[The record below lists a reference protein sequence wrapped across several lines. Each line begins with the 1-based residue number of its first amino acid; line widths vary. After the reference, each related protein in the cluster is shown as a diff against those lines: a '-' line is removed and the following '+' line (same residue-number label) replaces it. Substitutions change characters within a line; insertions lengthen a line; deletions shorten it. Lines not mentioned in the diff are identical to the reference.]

1 MSWHFSRT
9 CFPIYFLVVLLFSLI
24 NTPIAAQDSLRRE
37 TDSIAQTIPD
47 TLLFKIQK
55 AQSTI
60 TEINAANKK
69 GYEVEVINER
79 ISNIQA
85 SISSV
90 KKDFDTGKGNLETRS
105 LLSYKLILKDVL
117 TETNAISA
125 RLMKYN
131 NELQQMT
138 QQIVDLSSD
147 SLLTV
152 SNENEQK
159 LLYAA
164 QLNQIK
170 NKLQQA
176 GKNTGKSLEAVS
188 TLLAKASAITI
199 TINDLQATLDEQL
212 LKSGQLVANREVSYL
227 WSAPLQSGNFNDF
240 QTRLSDSFDGQ
251 REILQYFINSTWD
264 VRVLVLLLMAGFY
277 FWVHRNFK
285 SAQRLSIKRKI
296 GELKFEY
303 LRPNPIMA
311 TLIVMLCITPF
322 FEPDAPSIYV
332 ELLQL
337 LMLIIMSIHL
347 RNVLTKQ
354 ALRFWLMILGSYCLM
369 IVFASVINESLLLR
383 LFLLF
388 INIAFIYLGIQL
400 YRKIKVPQFPK
411 RFFKMVV
418 IVLVLFHAL
427 AIIFN
432 VFGRISLSKSFT
444 MAGIIS
450 LTQVIGLAVFVQ
462 IFLDA
467 MELQIKISSCKKGLF
482 SRINPQK
489 LKAKLKKL
497 LTFLS
502 FFLWITVIAINLSIT
517 AGLGKVVSDILTK
530 ERIFGSIH
538 FSLGNVLFF
547 VAILYLS
554 NKLQKHVPI
563 LFGEEKVSFDGASSH
578 KGSKVALFRLIII
591 VIGLLLAFTASGL
604 PMDKLTVVLGALG
617 VGIGLGM
624 QNIVNNFVSG
634 IILIFEKPF
643 RIGDYV
649 ELADKKGKVQD
660 IGIRSSKLLTPQG
673 SEVIIPNGDLLSG
686 RLVNWTL
693 SNDYLKSELLIKVSA
708 GSDIE
713 TVQQVINDVIKSSA
727 NTVSNLS
734 PEILINNIAA
744 DSMEIKILVWI
755 NNVYIEAAFKSEVL
769 LKLMKSF
776 QSKEIKVM

>member
-1 MSWHFSRT
+1 MLWHFFKTS
-9 CFPIYFLVVLLFSLI
+9 FPIYFVAVFAFSSVNAPVL
-24 NTPIAAQDSLRRE
+24 AQDSLRRE
-37 TDSIAQTIPD
+37 TDSIAQIIPD

-69 GYEVEVINER
+69 GYEVDAINER
-79 ISNIQA
+79 VSNIQA

-90 KKDFDTGKGNLETRS
+90 KKDFDTGKGNLETRN
-105 LLSYKLILKDVL
+105 LLSYKLILKDVS
-117 TETNAISA
+117 TEINAISV

-131 NELQQMT
+131 SELQRMS
-138 QQIVDLSSD
+138 QQIVDLSAD
-147 SLLTV
+147 SLLSV
-152 SNENEQK
+152 SGNDEQK

-170 NKLQQA
+170 TKLQQA
-176 GKNTGKSLEAVS
+176 GKNTGKGLEAVS
-188 TLLAKASAITI
+188 ALLAKASAITI
-199 TINDLQATLDEQL
+199 TINDLQATLEEQFS
-212 LKSGQLVANREVSYL
+212 KSSQLAVNREVSYL
-227 WSAPLQSGNFNDF
+227 WSAPFHSGSFNDLG
-240 QTRLSDSFDGQ
+240 TRLSDSFEGQ

-264 VRVLVLLLMAGFY
+264 VRILVFLIMGGFY

-285 SAQRLSIKRKI
+285 SSQRLSVKRKI
-296 GELKFEY
+296 GELNFDY
-303 LRPNPIMA
+303 LRPNPILA

-322 FEPDAPSIYV
+322 FQPDAPSIYV
-332 ELLQL
+332 EILQL
-337 LMLIIMSIHL
+337 LMLLIMSIHL
-347 RNVLTKQ
+347 RKVLTKQ
-354 ALRFWLMILGSYCLM
+354 ALGFWLMILGSYCLM
-369 IVFASVINESLLLR
+369 IIFASVINESLLLR

-388 INIAFIYLGIQL
+388 INVAFIYLGIQL
-400 YRKIKVPQFPK
+400 YRKVKVLQFPK

-418 IVLVLFHAL
+418 IVVVVFHAL
-427 AIIFN
+427 GIIFN
-432 VFGRISLSKSFT
+432 LFGRISLSKSFT

-450 LTQVIGLAVFVQ
+450 LTQVLGLAVFVQ

-467 MELQIKISSCKKGLF
+467 MELQIKISSCNKGLF

-489 LKAKLKKL
+489 LKTKLKKL

-502 FFLWITVIAINLSIT
+502 FILWITVIMINLSIT
-517 AGLGKVVSDILTK
+517 GGVGKIVSDILYK

-547 VAILYLS
+547 IVIIYLS

-563 LFGEEKVSFDGASSH
+563 LFGEERVSFDGASSH

-591 VIGLLLAFTASGL
+591 IAGLLLAFTASGL

-693 SNDYLKSELLIKVSA
+693 SNDYLKSELLIKISSA
-708 GSDIE
+708 AAIE
-713 TVQQVINDVIKSSA
+713 TVQETINEVIKSSDH
-727 NTVSNLS
+727 TVSNLS

-755 NNVYIEAAFKSEVL
+755 DNVYIEAAFKSDVL
-769 LKLMKSF
+769 LKLMKAF
-776 QSKEIKVM
+776 QLKEIKVM

>member
-117 TETNAISA
+117 IETNAISA

-285 SAQRLSIKRKI
+285 SAQHLSIKRKI